1 MFICISPNCPKTI
14 PNRVLSE
21 IELHLIEIIFKKIPN
36 FVLAKIQ
43 LHLIGIILRQFR
55 IFSKPKFNCTS
66 SKLFYDNSKLCLS
79 RNSIASHRNYSKTIP
94 SCYLAEIQLPLIDII
109 LRKFQIVSY
118 PKFNCTSSKLF

>member
-66 SKLFYDNSKLCLS
+66 SKLFYDNSKLFLS
-79 RNSIASHRNYSKTIP
+79 RNSIASHRYYSQKIP
-94 SCYLAEIQLPLIDII
+94 DCVLSKIQLHLFEII
-109 LRKFQIVSY
+109 LRQFRALS
-118 PKFNCTSSKLF
+118 